1 VWLLEHWLQRRLRR
15 KQRTLSLLLA
25 LAPVKALASLVASRD
40 PQRTVAGVRSN

>member
-1 VWLLEHWLQRRLRR
+1 MWLLEHWLQRRLRR